1 MNMDF
6 ENELLEVEQRI
17 AELGKIESND
27 SPQIVSEVAAL
38 KRKLKALTKKI
49 YSNLT
54 PWDTVKIARHQDRP
68 LLKDFIAGMCSEFLE
83 LHGDRRE
90 GDDKAMM
97 GGFATIEGERCMLI
111 GMVKGRSI
119 EEKVLHNFGMPNPE
133 GYRKAL
139 RLMKLAEKYDLPV
152 VCIVDT
158 PAAYPGREAEER
170 GQAEAIAR
178 NLTEMSSLEVP
189 IIVVITGEGGSGGA
203 LGIAVGDAI
212 LMLRYAVYSVIPP
225 EGCAAILWRDAEKA
239 PEAADA
245 LKITAESLLALG
257 VIDKI
262 IEEPAGG
269 AHRDPETTI
278 AATKE
283 AVLAEIKRLK
293 RISGPRLADSRY
305 QKFAR
310 MGRYKTTRNKTTA
323 RRQAPAGE

>member
-1 MNMDF
+1 MNLDF
-6 ENELLEVEQRI
+6 ENELTEVEERI
-17 AELGKIESND
+17 AELSKIESSD
-27 SPQIVSEVAAL
+27 SPQLSGEVAAL
-38 KRKLKALTKKI
+38 KRKLKSLTRKI
-49 YSNLT
+49 YANLS

-90 GDDKAMM
+90 GDDKAMI

-111 GMVKGRSI
+111 GMVKGRTI
-119 EEKVLHNFGMPNPE
+119 EEKVHHNFGMSNPE

-139 RLMKLAEKYDLPV
+139 RLMKLAEKYNLPI
-152 VCIVDT
+152 VCMVDT

-178 NLTEMSSLEVP
+178 NLTEMAALEVP
-189 IIVVITGEGGSGGA
+189 IVVVITGEGGSGGA
-203 LGIAVGDAI
+203 LGIAVGDSI

-245 LKITAESLLALG
+245 LKITADSLLELG

-283 AVLAEIKRLK
+283 AILAEIKRL
-293 RISGPRLADSRY
+293 RRMSGSRLTEIRY
-305 QKFAR
+305 KKFAS
-310 MGRYKTTRNKTTA
+310 MGRYKTSRK
-323 RRQAPAGE
+323 

>member
-1 MNMDF
+1 MNLDF
-6 ENELLEVEQRI
+6 ENELAEVEQRI
-17 AELGKIESND
+17 SELSKIESND
-27 SPQIVSEVAAL
+27 APQLRGEVAAL
-38 KRKLKALTKKI
+38 KRKLKSLTKKI
-49 YSNLT
+49 YANLS
-54 PWDTVKIARHQDRP
+54 PWDTVKIARHPDRP
-68 LLKDFIAGMCSEFLE
+68 LLKDFISGMCSEFLE

-90 GDDKAMM
+90 GDDKAMI
-97 GGFATIEGERCMLI
+97 GGFATIDGERCMLI
-111 GMVKGRSI
+111 GMVKGRTV

-139 RLMKLAEKYDLPV
+139 RLMKLAEKYGLPI
-152 VCIVDT
+152 VCMIDT

-178 NLTEMSSLEVP
+178 NLTEMISLEVP

-203 LGIAVGDAI
+203 LGIAVGDVI

-225 EGCAAILWRDAEKA
+225 EGCAAILWRDGTKA

-245 LKITAESLLALG
+245 LKITANSLLELG
-257 VIDKI
+257 VIDAI

-283 AVLAEIKRLK
+283 AVITEIKRLK
-293 RISGPRLADSRY
+293 RQSGQRLTENRY
-305 QKFAR
+305 NKFAK
-310 MGRYKTTRNKTTA
+310 MGRYKKPKHER
-323 RRQAPAGE
+323 

>member
-1 MNMDF
+1 MNLDF
-6 ENELLEVEQRI
+6 ENELVAVEERI
-17 AELGKIESND
+17 AELSKLESND
-27 SPQIVSEVAAL
+27 NPNLGKEVGSL
-38 KRKLKALTKKI
+38 KRKLKSLTKKI
-49 YSNLT
+49 YSNLS
-54 PWDTVKIARHQDRP
+54 PWDTVKIARHPDRP
-68 LLKDFIAGMCSEFLE
+68 LLKDFIDGMCSEFIE
-83 LHGDRRE
+83 LHGDRHE

-97 GGFATIEGERCMLI
+97 GGFATIDGQRCMLI
-111 GMVKGRSI
+111 GMVKGRTV
-119 EEKVLHNFGMPNPE
+119 EEKVTHNFGMPNPE

-139 RLMKLAEKYDLPV
+139 RLMKLAEKYQLPI
-152 VCIVDT
+152 VCMVDT

-178 NLTEMSSLEVP
+178 NLTEMAAFEVP
-189 IIVVITGEGGSGGA
+189 IVVVITGEGGSGGA
-203 LGIAVGDAI
+203 LGIAVGDSI

-245 LKITAESLLALG
+245 LKITADSLLELG

-269 AHRDPETTI
+269 AHRDAETTI

-283 AVLAEIKRLK
+283 AVLAELKRLK
-293 RISGPRLADSRY
+293 RYSGSRLAELRY

-310 MGRYKTTRNKTTA
+310 MGRYKKSRK
-323 RRQAPAGE
+323 